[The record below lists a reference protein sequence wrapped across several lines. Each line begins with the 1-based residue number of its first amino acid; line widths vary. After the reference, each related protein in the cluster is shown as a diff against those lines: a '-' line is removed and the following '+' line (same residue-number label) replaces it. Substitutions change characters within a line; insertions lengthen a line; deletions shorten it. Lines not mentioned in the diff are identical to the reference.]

1 MTDEIGTELSALAST
16 GENEVTAPEAF
27 RMTNLRW
34 RICALL
40 FFANTINYMDRQVLS
55 FLAPLLQTKIG
66 WNEAQYGYIVVAFQG
81 AYALGLL
88 VMGGVIDRIGV
99 KLGYALAIG
108 VWSLSSMSHA
118 LARTA
123 LSFGVSRFF
132 LGLGE
137 SGNFP
142 AAIKTVA
149 EWFPKKERALATG
162 IFNSGTSV
170 GAILVPITVPWLTG
184 HFGWQAAFLF
194 TGGFSALW
202 LILWWFVYKSPEEE
216 PNVSAA
222 ELRHIRSDP
231 QTSAAKVP
239 WLRLLG
245 YRQTWAILIGKGLTD
260 PVWWFLLFWLPK
272 YFASSFHL
280 QLTGL
285 ALPIIA
291 IYVSATVGSVFG
303 GWLPAQGIRMGLGV
317 KNARR
322 FAMLCCALAIT
333 PFMLVGQIHNLW
345 TIVAVISLAAAA
357 HQGWSANIFTLVS
370 DIFPRPA
377 IASVTGI
384 GGFGGAIGGMLAAW
398 VVGLV
403 LQRFSSYTA
412 IFFVA
417 GTAYLTAWLI
427 IQFLTRKPELNF
439 SVESL

>member
-1 MTDEIGTELSALAST
+1 MPDKESPLPEDLSAQRTKAHTSAAPLSLAI
-16 GENEVTAPEAF
+16 GNV
-27 RMTNLRW
+27 RW

-55 FLAPLLQTKIG
+55 FLAPLLQVKIG
-66 WNEAQYGYIVVAFQG
+66 WTEVQYGYIVVAFQF

-88 VMGGVIDRIGV
+88 AVGGIIDAIGV
-99 KLGYALAIG
+99 RLGYALAIAL
-108 VWSLSSMSHA
+108 WSLSSMSHA
-118 LARTA
+118 LAKTA
-123 LSFGVSRFF
+123 LSFGISRFF

-162 IFNSGTSV
+162 VFNSGTSV
-170 GAILVPITVPWLTG
+170 GAILVPLTVPWLTG
-184 HFGWQAAFLF
+184 HFGWQSAFLF

-202 LILWWFVYKSPEEE
+202 LILWWAIYKSPEDEAKLH
-216 PNVSAA
+216 PA
-222 ELRHIRSDP
+222 ELAYIRSDLA
-231 QTSAAKVP
+231 TASAKVP

-245 YRQTWAILIGKGLTD
+245 YRQTWAILIGKFLTD

-272 YFASSFHL
+272 YFAASFGL

-285 ALPIIA
+285 AGPIIA
-291 IYVSATVGSVFG
+291 IYVSSTFGSIFG
-303 GWLPAQGIRMGLGV
+303 GWLPAQGIRMGLSV
-317 KNARR
+317 KTARR
-322 FAMLCCALAIT
+322 SAMLICALAIT
-333 PFMLVGQIHNLW
+333 PFMLVGHIHSLW

-357 HQGWSANIFTLVS
+357 HQGWSANIFTLAS
-370 DIFPRPA
+370 DIFPRAA

-398 VVGLV
+398 LVGLV
-403 LQRFSSYTA
+403 LQHFHSYSA

-427 IQFLTRKPELNF
+427 IQFLVRKPDLVF
-439 SVESL
+439 SA